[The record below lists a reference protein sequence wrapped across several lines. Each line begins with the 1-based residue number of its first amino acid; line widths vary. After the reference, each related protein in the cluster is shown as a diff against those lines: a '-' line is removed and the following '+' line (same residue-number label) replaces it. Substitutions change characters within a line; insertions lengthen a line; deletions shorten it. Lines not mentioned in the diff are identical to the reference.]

1 MPFAG
6 SRITPAAER
15 DVASATDQGQCM
27 RNRPHVSSALSQ
39 LRGWVTIVA
48 SIVCLCGLVQATVF
62 AFANFTSVRHEEIR
76 QVKSSKA
83 PPRVVGAVP
92 QETGPANP
100 TELREKVAAASDAP
114 AASATPD
121 PNLGK
126 SAADALMDRASAV
139 ACGIGTLACFGLCVL
154 TLLGVVVAGG
164 ANVVGVEKTVTA
176 GVWSVVLAM
185 LCLPWADA
193 LPSLRVPGIFA
204 SYQVMSAAI
213 DGGGT
218 AMVSGAATYVQ
229 WLVMPIGA
237 AFVALGVC
245 VWFRAGVER
254 GVIVTSP
261 SQLDRAIERE
271 AAELAKQGVST
282 GVTRSVGALNQAIG
296 DIPASGRPSTGAGLE
311 QAIENA
317 AGAANSITKDIAPSL
332 LASGGGRGVAD
343 SGYKRLI

>member
-1 MPFAG
+1 
-6 SRITPAAER
+6 
-15 DVASATDQGQCM
+15 M
-27 RNRPHVSSALSQ
+27 RTTPHVSSALAQ
-39 LRGWVTIVA
+39 LRGWVTVVA
-48 SIVCLCGLVQATVF
+48 TVVCLCGLVQAGVF
-62 AFANFTSVRHEEIR
+62 AFANYTNVRQEEIKQAR
-76 QVKSSKA
+76 ASKG

-92 QETGPANP
+92 VESVPADVA
-100 TELREKVAAASDAP
+100 ELRERVASGSETAKAA
-114 AASATPD
+114 TVPD
-121 PNLGK
+121 PNQGK
-126 SAADALMDRASAV
+126 SAADALMSRTSAI
-139 ACGIGTLACFGLCVL
+139 ACGVGTLACFGLCVL

-185 LCLPWADA
+185 LCVPWADA

-204 SYQVMSAAI
+204 SYAVMTAAI
-213 DGGGT
+213 DGGGS
-218 AMVSGAATYVQ
+218 AMVSGMAMYVQ
-229 WLVMPIGA
+229 WLGMPIGA
-237 AFVALGVC
+237 ALVAVGVC

-254 GVIVTSP
+254 GVIVTAP

-271 AAELAKQGVST
+271 AAELSKQGVSK

-296 DIPASGRPSTGAGLE
+296 EIPATGRPAAGGGLE

-317 AGAANSITKDIAPSL
+317 AGTAGAIAKDVAPSL